1 MSSFEEIKGLL
12 TNEILS
18 SPQYTL
24 AVKIKDLIKADIL
37 APNINCN
44 FIYTLQDSDYIDI
57 NNKNKEEQILNMA
70 LKIVLGLDIE
80 ISMGSV
86 VVVMKQFLN

>member
-1 MSSFEEIKGLL
+1 MK
-12 TNEILS
+12 
-18 SPQYTL
+18 
-24 AVKIKDLIKADIL
+24 KDLFDEV
-37 APNINCN
+37 
-44 FIYTLQDSDYIDI
+44 I

-70 LKIVLGLDIE
+70 LKIILGLDIE

>member
-57 NNKNKEEQILNMA
+57 NNKN
-70 LKIVLGLDIE
+70 
-80 ISMGSV
+80 
-86 VVVMKQFLN
+86 